1 MKETS
6 GRIFKQFAIP
16 AFILFLSVA
25 ILYGYF
31 MHGKNVQQVEENQ
44 KALSVVSALNI
55 SNSIDPDAV
64 EALQKA
70 DANTAPLKKE
80 LKNKLA
86 VLRSALKLQ
95 TGSLKILVKKG
106 SMTEIVLNDAP
117 GAEKGESYDYWKEM
131 NPVFNNGKS
140 ASLLIKRGDK
150 YIAAGLAPIKG
161 RNGHVVFLALAE
173 VEYSDKMPSLAI
185 DLLIPLGV
193 SLLLYFIALLIIFIS
208 LKKLSAGIE
217 SVLNNLKRLKSK
229 SSILKSEG
237 DESLNELFPA
247 LQELESSIKDN
258 QESDEKR
265 DKIQKQIKEFLR
277 IVNSAADGDFTVSA
291 EVTADT
297 FGALADS
304 FNLMISDL
312 SGLIR
317 ETKKAAE
324 QVSSST
330 EDILGNTER
339 MAKGAAEQALQ
350 TETISKFAKDMA
362 DRVEDTNQSAQKA
375 AQAARSAKEVAEQG
389 SDMVK
394 KSIAGM
400 QNVRNSVR
408 EASRQVRIL
417 GENSTR
423 VGEITD
429 FISEIANRTNL
440 LALNAS
446 IEAARAG
453 EAGRGF
459 TVVADEIRNL
469 AERSSHSAEEISK
482 LVDDIQ
488 NVISKTMEAMEKG
501 TSQVADGTKLVD
513 SAGEVL
519 REIVGRVEI
528 STNSSEEIS
537 NATEEQTRFSQ
548 EIVSSMEHISGIA
561 RETAEGADK
570 SKEAANKL
578 EFLSKELNQTVAK
591 FKLAE

>member
-6 GRIFKQFAIP
+6 GRIFKQFAFL
-16 AFILFLSVA
+16 AFILFLAAA
-25 ILYGYF
+25 ILYGYLT
-31 MHGKNVQQVEENQ
+31 HRNAVQQVEESQ
-44 KALSVVSALNI
+44 KMISSVSAL
-55 SNSIDPDAV
+55 SIAGEINTDAV
-64 EALQKA
+64 NVLQN
-70 DANTAPLKKE
+70 DLPGKKE

-86 VLRSALKLQ
+86 ALRNILKLQ
-95 TGSLKILVKKG
+95 SGALKILVKKG
-106 SMTEIVLNDAP
+106 SMTEIILTDTP
-117 GAEKGESYDYWKEM
+117 GAAEGENYDFWKEM
-131 NPVFNNGKS
+131 NPVFNNGKT
-140 ASLLIKRGDK
+140 ASVLIKRGDK
-150 YIAAGLAPIKG
+150 NIAAGLAPIKD

-173 VEYSDKMPSLAI
+173 VDYSEKIPSLA
-185 DLLIPLGV
+185 DSLWIPLGIG
-193 SLLLYFIALLIIFIS
+193 LLVYFAALLILFTS

-229 SSILKSEG
+229 SAILKSEG

-247 LQELESSIKDN
+247 LQELETSMKDN

-265 DKIQKQIKEFLR
+265 DRIQKQIKEFLR

-317 ETKKAAE
+317 DTKKAAE

-339 MAKGAAEQALQ
+339 MAKGAAEQAVQ

-389 SDMVK
+389 SEMVK

-482 LVDDIQ
+482 LIDDIQ
-488 NVISKTMEAMEKG
+488 TVISKTMDAMENG

-578 EFLSKELNQTVAK
+578 EFLSKELNHTVAK